1 MEWNGAEL
9 HVKGAGIVMPGV
21 RSQHGFTIVELLIVI
36 VVIGILA
43 AITTV
48 AYNGVQGR
56 GRDAQR
62 VQNMQSIVKALELY
76 KTTNGTYPLA
86 VGTANASGW
95 EVSHDGTTATNF
107 LSALTTSNTV
117 SKVPL
122 DPKNI
127 GVVVGAS
134 SLAPSW
140 NSTNNLYFYHRYP
153 AGNGSCDVAR
163 GDFYILGTTRFD
175 SVASGQSSPSSPG
188 FSCPG
193 RNWAIEGAWVTGGY
207 TNG

>member
-1 MEWNGAEL
+1 MMGKTNT
-9 HVKGAGIVMPGV
+9 
-21 RSQHGFTIVELLIVI
+21 RYGFTIVELLIVI

-43 AITTV
+43 AITIV
-48 AYNGVQGR
+48 AYNGIQGR
-56 GRDAQR
+56 ARDTQR

-76 KTTNGTYPLA
+76 KTTNGVYPSA
-86 VGTANASGW
+86 VGTANAAGW

-107 LSALTTSNTV
+107 LSALVTSNTV
-117 SKVPL
+117 PKISL
-122 DPKNI
+122 DPRNQ
-127 GVVVGAS
+127 GVVVNTS

-140 NSTNNLYFYHRYP
+140 TSTNNLYFYHRYA
-153 AGNGSCDVAR
+153 AGNGGCDVAR
-163 GDFYILGTTRFD
+163 GNFYVLGVTRFD
-175 SVASGQSSPSSPG
+175 SVPSGQSAPESPG